1 MIRRPP
7 ISTLFPYTTL
17 FRSSKAWPI
26 ACAAAFA
33 REWTRR
39 VPAPLVVTGGDD
51 DGAGAGELI
60 ANAPASAVVSLAGR
74 LPLAQALCLYR
85 RARLMIS
92 CDSGPM
98 HAAAA
103 FGVPVIA
110 LFGPTHPERTGPW
123 GRGHVVIQP
132 RRPPTHHT
140 YRTDAAG
147 EYMRAID

>member
-60 ANAPASAVVSLAGR
+60 ANAPDRKSTRLNSSHMSISYAVFCLKKKKLR
-74 LPLAQALCLYR
+74 LNECGCTLVD
-85 RARLMIS
+85 I
-92 CDSGPM
+92 
-98 HAAAA
+98 
-103 FGVPVIA
+103 
-110 LFGPTHPERTGPW
+110 T
-123 GRGHVVIQP
+123 
-132 RRPPTHHT
+132 
-140 YRTDAAG
+140 
-147 EYMRAID
+147 